1 MTAKPRK
8 VVLFGYGQMARFAHM
23 VLTHD
28 SPHEVVAF
36 TVDGAYIEQKTVNG
50 LPVVPFE
57 DLERSYPPDT
67 HAMHIS
73 VSFRRINQ
81 LRAQKYAEAK
91 AKGYEL
97 VTYISSRAHTWPD
110 LTIGDN
116 CWILEHSIIHPS
128 VTIGNDVYMGSAV
141 HIGHDTTIGD
151 HSFLVGMIAVAG
163 YVKLGAYCFVG
174 IHATIRDGLTIGD
187 RTVIGAGSTILR
199 ETAPGSVYI
208 APPARLL
215 PYDSSNLS
223 DDFR

>member
-1 MTAKPRK
+1 MTTKPRK
-8 VVLFGYGQMARFAHM
+8 VVLFGNGQMASFAHA

-36 TVDGAYIEQKTVNG
+36 TVDGAYITDKTVLG

-57 DLERSYPPDT
+57 DLERSHPPDT

-73 VSFRRINQ
+73 VSFRRVNK
-81 LRAQKYAEAK
+81 LRAEKYSEAK

-97 VTYISSRAHTWPD
+97 VSYVSSRAHTWPD

-116 CWILEHSIIHPS
+116 CWILEQSIIHPF
-128 VTIGNDVYMGSAV
+128 VTIGNNVYMGSAV
-141 HIGHDTTIGD
+141 HVGHDSTIGD
-151 HSFLVGMIAVAG
+151 HCFFVGMIAIAG
-163 YVKLGAYCFVG
+163 YVKIGSYCFVG
-174 IHATIRDGLTIGD
+174 IHSTVRDGLTIAD

-199 ETAPGSVYI
+199 DTQEGGVYI

-215 PYDSSNLS
+215 PYDSENLA